1 MGEIYIRVYIRMNR
15 DPAIGFVRWVALLLT
30 LSACGAVPTTDTTLI
45 SPNLSV
51 LSSSNSRTPTPAL
64 AAASSALLPSLPVDE
79 LALRIEKR
87 GSDWVVLLPSPHVS
101 RWLAHENGVGVE
113 WIDVNLTVGSYRQTA
128 TAQLRAD
135 QGAVFTF
142 SDVPSSGQAV
152 FSGVAFRGADILAEG
167 RTEIAL
173 SAPAEVATTAAAD
186 LLDSQ
191 SSDLLVLSQT
201 QVPLLQGIQSS
212 GAASPLS
219 LTPAGRVAAL
229 LNPAQEWI
237 LLGRDLDQVTRI
249 LWIDAETRGSSGS
262 PRQVS
267 EQSQFLEQSPTVL
280 RVRPPQG
287 LGRSSLV
294 MLADQDGLGL
304 GTLAL
309 TWQPTGTPTP
319 SPAAPSPSP
328 TPSPSS
334 QEWQIQ
340 PLEVEEDTNIGSWL
354 DPYGMV
360 AAADGSI
367 YLADRQRHQILR
379 RDPEGNLERV
389 AGTGTAGFQDGEVAE
404 AQFDQP
410 TSLAWDLEGNLLVV
424 DQGNHRIRRV
434 KLDGQVETVAG
445 SGQQGWRD
453 GSKETAQFRSP
464 EGITLD
470 PEGNLYIADTGNH
483 RIRMITP
490 AGQVSTVA
498 GGDQAGDADG
508 PVRDSRLNQPTA
520 LAWDPVRQSL
530 WISDTGNHQIRR
542 LSAEGILSTVVGNG
556 GGFADGSLERVMFD
570 QPSTLATDP
579 AGSLWIAD
587 RGNDRIRQLLPQNR
601 VQSVSVVT
609 PGSPTPVSR
618 LEDLITFAPAPDG
631 TWVVL
636 TDSGLSRLSP
646 K

>member
-1 MGEIYIRVYIRMNR
+1 MNR

-30 LSACGAVPTTDTTLI
+30 LSACGAVPTTTDTTLL

-51 LSSSNSRTPTPAL
+51 LPSSSSRTPTPAL
-64 AAASSALLPSLPVDE
+64 TSASSAVLPALPADE
-79 LALRIEKR
+79 LALSVEKR
-87 GSDWVVLLPSPHVS
+87 GSDWVVVLPSPHVN
-101 RWLAHENGVGVE
+101 RWLAHEDGVGVE
-113 WIDVNLTVGSYRQTA
+113 WIDVNLTIGSYRQTA

-135 QGAVFTF
+135 QTAVFTF
-142 SDVPSSGQAV
+142 SEVPSSGQAV
-152 FSGVAFRGADILAEG
+152 FSGTAFRGADIVAEG
-167 RTEIAL
+167 STEIAL
-173 SAPAEVATTAAAD
+173 STPSEVATTGAAD
-186 LLDSQ
+186 LSDSPA
-191 SSDLLVLSQT
+191 SDLLVLSQT
-201 QVPLLQGIQSS
+201 QVPLLQGIQPA

-219 LTPAGRVAAL
+219 LTPAGQVADA
-229 LNPAQEWI
+229 LNPNQEWI
-237 LLGRDLDQVTRI
+237 LLGRNLDQVARI
-249 LWIDAETRGSSGS
+249 LWIDAQTSGSSDS
-262 PRQVS
+262 SRQVS
-267 EQSQFLEQSPTVL
+267 EQSQFLEQSSTIL

-287 LGRSSLV
+287 LARRSLV
-294 MLADQDGLGL
+294 MVADQDGLGL

-309 TWQPTGTPTP
+309 TWQPTST
-319 SPAAPSPSP
+319 PSPSP
-328 TPSPSS
+328 PTPSPSPSS

-340 PLEVEEDTNIGSWL
+340 SLAVDDSVIGSWL
-354 DPYGMV
+354 DPHGLV
-360 AAADGSI
+360 VAADGSI

-379 RDPEGNLERV
+379 RDPDGNLERV
-389 AGTGTAGFQDGEVAE
+389 AGTGTAGFQDGAAAQ
-404 AQFDQP
+404 AQFHQP
-410 TSLAWDLEGNLLVV
+410 TSLAWDPEGHLLVV

-434 KLDGQVETVAG
+434 RLDGQVETVAG

-453 GSKETAQFRSP
+453 GAKESAQFRSP
-464 EGITLD
+464 QGITLD
-470 PEGNLYIADTGNH
+470 PEGNLYVADTGNH

-508 PVRDSRLNQPTA
+508 PVTESRLNQPTA

-542 LSAEGILSTVVGNG
+542 LTADGILSTVVGNG
-556 GGFADGSLERVMFD
+556 VGFADGSLERVMFD

-587 RGNDRIRQLLPQNR
+587 RGNQRIRQLLPQNR

-609 PGSPTPVSR
+609 PGSLTPVSR

-636 TDSGLSRLSP
+636 TDSGLSRLNP